1 MHVRVFS
8 PGIFFLSFCKF
19 SIFVFIAVFLYI
31 LCYFTQIRTNTVCV
45 RTQAYILRSFL
56 ATSQRNC
63 QLVEQDRTMGGKVVK
78 KNTEN
83 KDLTGIK
90 TNQRLDGGILMNC
103 MRNVFEK
110 AQYMRNNSTRK
121 IGKKLQFHTIK
132 VSSTTVEGDT
142 MNHKA

>member
-1 MHVRVFS
+1 M
-8 PGIFFLSFCKF
+8 
-19 SIFVFIAVFLYI
+19 
-31 LCYFTQIRTNTVCV
+31 
-45 RTQAYILRSFL
+45 
-56 ATSQRNC
+56 
-63 QLVEQDRTMGGKVVK
+63 VK

-103 MRNVFEK
+103 MKNVFEK

-132 VSSTTVEGDT
+132 VSSTTVKGDT